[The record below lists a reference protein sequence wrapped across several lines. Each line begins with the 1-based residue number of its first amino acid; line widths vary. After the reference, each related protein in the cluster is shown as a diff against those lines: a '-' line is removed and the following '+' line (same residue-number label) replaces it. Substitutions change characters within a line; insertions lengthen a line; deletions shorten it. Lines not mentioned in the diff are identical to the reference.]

1 MWDNDPRSTLNA
13 RYEAV
18 DPQPRYMTPSTALVI
33 EYTSVAGNI
42 LFTYL
47 IGRELR
53 VGWLFGFVAS
63 VLGIILYGG
72 EAAWLM
78 AALNGFYAAMG
89 VYGWWSWGRVV
100 EEYRITTLSWAQH
113 GAVVA
118 IGIGCTLGLV
128 VLMRT
133 VGLSGGFVRMEA
145 FIAAFALVATWL
157 MSKKVLEN
165 WIYWTVGDL
174 VAVYYNH
181 QLGLHGYTLLM
192 IVYIVLA
199 VVGFIN
205 WRKQFTLQV

>member
-1 MWDNDPRSTLNA
+1 
-13 RYEAV
+13 
-18 DPQPRYMTPSTALVI
+18 
-33 EYTSVAGNI
+33 
-42 LFTYL
+42 
-47 IGRELR
+47 
-53 VGWLFGFVAS
+53 VAS
-63 VLGIILYGG
+63 LLGIILYGT

-89 VYGWWSWGRVV
+89 VYGWWSWGRIV
-100 EEYRITTLSWAQH
+100 EEQSITTLSWKQH
-113 GAVVA
+113 
-118 IGIGCTLGLV
+118 LV
-128 VLMRT
+128 VVVVGALCTVALVALMHA
-133 VGLSGGFVRMEA
+133 VGFSNDHVRMEA